1 MIYYPFND
9 IQRAFM
15 YEIKDLSSTAGNVI
29 HGVYG
34 ITYDSNSSKIIV
46 FDQDKL

>member
-1 MIYYPFND
+1 MIYCPFND

-15 YEIKDLSSTAGNVI
+15 YEIKDLFLKAGNLI

-34 ITYDSNSSKIIV
+34 ITYDSKTSKIIV
-46 FDQDKL
+46 F